1 VTFPQTLNLNTFI
14 NRSGNSGE
22 PTPQLNGTVDDC
34 STADS
39 GSAME
44 DDNLS
49 SGVVTTASSSQHEN
63 DLNDEDEGI
72 DMSSSTSKSA
82 KQGAGPYLYELFAIM
97 IHSGSASGGHYY
109 AYIKDFDNNEWF
121 CFNDQNVS
129 SVGVLAL
136 IHDFRKFTTLYPQIT
151 QEDIQRSFGGPNGSY
166 YSSAYTSSTNA
177 YMLMY
182 RQVDA
187 KRNEQL
193 AKVADFPEHIKT
205 LLRQTV
211 DPEDTLVW

>member
-1 VTFPQTLNLNTFI
+1 MGLIPSCSSRVTFPQTLNLNTFI

-22 PTPQLNGTVDDC
+22 QTSQMNGTVDDC

-82 KQGAGPYLYELFAIM
+82 KQGSGPYMYELFAIM

-109 AYIKDFDNNEWF
+109 AYIKDFDSNEWF

-129 SVGVLAL
+129 TVGCFLNL
-136 IHDFRKFTTLYPQIT
+136 
-151 QEDIQRSFGGPNGSY
+151 
-166 YSSAYTSSTNA
+166 
-177 YMLMY
+177 
-182 RQVDA
+182 
-187 KRNEQL
+187 
-193 AKVADFPEHIKT
+193 
-205 LLRQTV
+205 
-211 DPEDTLVW
+211 